1 MENNGKT
8 KTASP
13 LLPGYFVNP
22 FLEGRAGEHAASLE
36 AGSLNLLSLPSIGE
50 GVVCERE

>member
-13 LLPGYFVNP
+13 VVPGYFVNP
-22 FLEGRAGEHAASLE
+22 FLEGRAGEYVASL
-36 AGSLNLLSLPSIGE
+36 ATGSFNLLSLPSIGE
-50 GVVCERE
+50 GVVCEQE